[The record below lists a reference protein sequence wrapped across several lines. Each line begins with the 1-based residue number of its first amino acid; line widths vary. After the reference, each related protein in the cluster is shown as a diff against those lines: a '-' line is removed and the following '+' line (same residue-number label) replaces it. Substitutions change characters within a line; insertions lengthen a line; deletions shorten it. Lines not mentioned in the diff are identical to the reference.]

1 MATNVRQHFAL
12 LYAPLKYTPL
22 IKAVMKGERG
32 RSASIVSLNAPVI
45 GETNSNKSAEP
56 EEEDEEDEKPKDYTK
71 AKILLAEGN
80 S

>member
-1 MATNVRQHFAL
+1 
-12 LYAPLKYTPL
+12 
-22 IKAVMKGERG
+22 MKGERG